1 MMVVAVLEN
10 PTSRTFNMVPFIT
23 RHKSLE
29 ATTFLLHG
37 PTTFPRELPD
47 EEFGALLESGQARLV
62 RKNINIQTTLG
73 GSFDDWT
80 GVELKEPFA
89 IGTDGNFQP
98 LVLVWLGTEFEAA
111 AEGMFGIPMRAM
123 KEEGANNA
131 HSEVIFGEVSLK
143 VEKQTRMSRLMAG
156 QEKPGVGLMTIMRG
170 DGAFTML
177 QDWTV
182 RAAAVVKTLLPAA
195 MKGDVEAGA
204 TVNQLV
210 AMMSCCLQSHPMTL
224 SCRFMVTRQEKRG
237 DELKNQMMAHQAD
250 LMNLWI
256 RELDEAWRSI
266 PAISVSEGNE
276 ENNVNSGGETA
287 VEESA

>member
-1 MMVVAVLEN
+1 MMVVAILEN

-29 ATTFLLHG
+29 GTTFLLHG
-37 PTTFPRELPD
+37 PTTFPRELTD

-62 RKNINIQTTLG
+62 RKNVNIQTTLG

-80 GVELKEPFA
+80 GVELKEPVA

-98 LVLVWLGTEFEAA
+98 LVLVWLGMEFEAA
-111 AEGMFGIPMRAM
+111 AEGMFDIPMRAM

-143 VEKQTRMSRLMAG
+143 VEKQTRMSRLMVG

-170 DGAFTML
+170 DGAFMIL
-177 QDWTV
+177 QDWTIK
-182 RAAAVVKTLLPAA
+182 AAAVVKTLLPAA
-195 MKGDVEAGA
+195 MKGDAEAGA

-266 PAISVSEGNE
+266 PSISEGNE
-276 ENNVNSGGETA
+276 ENSGSA

>member
-1 MMVVAVLEN
+1 MMVVAVLES
-10 PTSRTFNMVPFIT
+10 PTSRTFSMVPFIT

-29 ATTFLLHG
+29 GTTFLLHG
-37 PTTFPRELPD
+37 PTTFPRELTD

-62 RKNINIQTTLG
+62 RKNANIQTTLG

-98 LVLVWLGTEFEAA
+98 LVLVWLGMEFEAA
-111 AEGMFGIPMRAM
+111 AEGMFDIPMRAM

-143 VEKQTRMSRLMAG
+143 VEKQTRMSRLMVG

-170 DGAFTML
+170 DGAFMIL
-177 QDWTV
+177 QDWTIK
-182 RAAAVVKTLLPAA
+182 AAAVVKTLLPAA
-195 MKGDVEAGA
+195 MKGDAEAGA

-256 RELDEAWRSI
+256 RELDEAWHSI
-266 PAISVSEGNE
+266 PSISVTEGNSI
-276 ENNVNSGGETA
+276 NSGETA

>member
-62 RKNINIQTTLG
+62 RKNINIHSVSGVQTALD

-80 GVELKEPFA
+80 GVELKEPVA
-89 IGTDGNFQP
+89 IGADGNFQP
-98 LVLVWLGTEFEAA
+98 LVLVWLGMEFESA
-111 AEGMFGIPMRAM
+111 AEGMFDIPMRAM

-131 HSEVIFGEVSLK
+131 HSEVIFSEVSLK
-143 VEKQTRMSRLMAG
+143 VEKQTRMNRLMVG

-170 DGAFTML
+170 DGAFMIL
-177 QDWTV
+177 QDWTIK
-182 RAAAVVKTLLPAA
+182 AAAVVKTLLPAA
-195 MKGDVEAGA
+195 MKGDAEAGA

-237 DELKNQMMAHQAD
+237 DELKNQMMAHQTD

-266 PAISVSEGNE
+266 PSISEGNE
-276 ENNVNSGGETA
+276 ENSGSA

>member
-1 MMVVAVLEN
+1 MMVVAILEN

-29 ATTFLLHG
+29 GTTFLLHG
-37 PTTFPRELPD
+37 PTTFPRELTD

-62 RKNINIQTTLG
+62 RKNVNIQTTLG

-80 GVELKEPFA
+80 GVELKEPVA

-98 LVLVWLGTEFEAA
+98 LVLVWLGMEFEAA
-111 AEGMFGIPMRAM
+111 AEGMFDIPMRAM

-143 VEKQTRMSRLMAG
+143 VEKQTRMSRLMVG

-177 QDWTV
+177 QDWTIK
-182 RAAAVVKTLLPAA
+182 AAAVVKTLLPAA

-237 DELKNQMMAHQAD
+237 DELKNQMMAHQTD

-266 PAISVSEGNE
+266 PSISEGNE
-276 ENNVNSGGETA
+276 ENSGSA

>member
-1 MMVVAVLEN
+1 MMVVAVLES

-23 RHKSLE
+23 RHNSLE
-29 ATTFLLHG
+29 GTSFLLHG
-37 PTTFPRELPD
+37 PTTFPRELTD

-62 RKNINIQTTLG
+62 RKNINIQTTLD

-80 GVELKEPFA
+80 GVELKEPVA

-98 LVLVWLGTEFEAA
+98 LVLVWLGMEFEAA
-111 AEGMFGIPMRAM
+111 AEGMFDIPMRAM

-143 VEKQTRMSRLMAG
+143 VEKQTRMSRLMVG

-177 QDWTV
+177 QDWTIK
-182 RAAAVVKTLLPAA
+182 AAAVVKTLLPAA

-237 DELKNQMMAHQAD
+237 DELKNQMMAHQTD

-266 PAISVSEGNE
+266 PSISEGNE
-276 ENNVNSGGETA
+276 ENSGSA

>member
-1 MMVVAVLEN
+1 MMVVAILEN

-29 ATTFLLHG
+29 GTTFLLHG
-37 PTTFPRELPD
+37 PTTFPRELTD

-62 RKNINIQTTLG
+62 RKNVNIQTTLG

-80 GVELKEPFA
+80 GVELKEPVA

-98 LVLVWLGTEFEAA
+98 LVLVWLGMEFESA
-111 AEGMFGIPMRAM
+111 AEGMFDIPMRAM
-123 KEEGANNA
+123 KEEGVNNA
-131 HSEVIFGEVSLK
+131 HSEVIFSEVSLK
-143 VEKQTRMSRLMAG
+143 VEKQAKMNRLMVG
-156 QEKPGVGLMTIMRG
+156 QEKPGVGLMTVMRG

-177 QDWTV
+177 QDWTIK
-182 RAAAVVKTLLPAA
+182 AAAVVKTLLPAA
-195 MKGDVEAGA
+195 MKGDAEAGA

-210 AMMSCCLQSHPMTL
+210 AMMSCCPQSHPMTL
-224 SCRFMVTRQEKRG
+224 SCRLMVTRQEKRG

-256 RELDEAWRSI
+256 RELDEAWHSI
-266 PAISVSEGNE
+266 PSISVSEGNE
-276 ENNVNSGGETA
+276 ENSSGETA
-287 VEESA
+287 VEENA